1 MDTKTQIGQF
11 THWINQ
17 RPNTIEFWEI
27 SVTASHLIWCFAGE
41 SYRSMLLRADTAKQ
55 RRSRIKETTPTE
67 LIDLHEKNFQIPV
80 AAVKEIS
87 YARGTRLRRG
97 TLDITCHQNENRSE
111 FSLVSTSK
119 NVSHHN
125 ILEKLQHHP
134 QFKHVEITTSSKGIL
149 NR

>member
-1 MDTKTQIGQF
+1 MDKTTQIGQF

-27 SVTASHLIWCFAGE
+27 SVTPKHLIWCFAGE

-55 RRSRIKETTPTE
+55 RRSRIKEATPTE

-80 AAVKEIS
+80 TAIKKIS
-87 YARGTRLRRG
+87 YAKGTRLRRG
-97 TLDITCHQNENRSE
+97 TLDITCHQNEKRSE

-119 NVSHHN
+119 NVSHHST
-125 ILEKLQHHP
+125 LEKLRHHP
-134 QFKHVEITTSSKGIL
+134 QFKHVEITTNSKGIL